1 MRFAISIPQFVSDG
15 EFDPARFRA
24 YMARAEALGFESA
37 WTLEQTLGTMPF
49 MSPLQTMSYA
59 AACTERIRLGCVVF
73 VTPLHSPVHLAK
85 DLSTLDQLS
94 RGRIDVGVG
103 TGGRHRMFSAFQV
116 DPTSLV
122 ARFNEGLRLMKA
134 LWTEPRVNFDGRFW
148 QLKDA
153 GMEPKPFQKPHPP
166 IWFGAS
172 HPDALRRAARHGH
185 GFFYWSGNIPWV
197 SPKDMKERT
206 IYDTIDKI
214 TAEAVTQSA
223 TRLVDRGAVL
233 LVVRSGILNHS
244 IPVAIAGRQVTL
256 NQDLKALIPRREIS
270 SEYLSY
276 FIDGMQGPLLV
287 EWRKEGATVESL
299 ELELIANT
307 RVPILPV
314 EEQRAI
320 AVFLDRETAM
330 IHALVAKKELVI
342 ELLHEKRSA
351 LITQAVTKG
360 LDPNIPMKDS
370 GVEWLGEIPIHWTV
384 APLYSRY

>member
-1 MRFAISIPQFVSDG
+1 
-15 EFDPARFRA
+15 
-24 YMARAEALGFESA
+24 
-37 WTLEQTLGTMPF
+37 
-49 MSPLQTMSYA
+49 
-59 AACTERIRLGCVVF
+59 
-73 VTPLHSPVHLAK
+73 
-85 DLSTLDQLS
+85 
-94 RGRIDVGVG
+94 
-103 TGGRHRMFSAFQV
+103 
-116 DPTSLV
+116 
-122 ARFNEGLRLMKA
+122 
-134 LWTEPRVNFDGRFW
+134 
-148 QLKDA
+148 
-153 GMEPKPFQKPHPP
+153 
-166 IWFGAS
+166 
-172 HPDALRRAARHGH
+172 
-185 GFFYWSGNIPWV
+185 
-197 SPKDMKERT
+197 MKERT

-320 AVFLDRETAM
+320 AVFLDRETAK
-330 IHALVAKKELVI
+330 IDALVAKKELVI